1 MLNARRHR
9 GGDHGIWTCRS
20 PTARGAQRPE
30 ASRRRSRRAPRRGG
44 RRHLVLNARRHRG
57 GDHGDAGRGQRARAA
72 VLNARRHRGGDHF
85 VGGEHAVTGSGC
97 STPGGIEA
105 AITSELNPPKTAWLQ
120 CSTPGGIEAAITAR
134 RQPLSN
140 TADFLSFCMHRHTRF
155 GLGRRDA
162 FTPWPNRGRLLR
174 FSSLKLILLSKIADS
189 CGLAPS
195 SPRRVSR
202 SRHRL
207 PVPELAAVPS
217 TRGRSPAPAS
227 TLPHDYG

>member
-1 MLNARRHR
+1 MCSTPGGIEAAITRRTPGWC
-9 GGDHGIWTCRS
+9 GGVRC
-20 PTARGAQRPE
+20 AQRPE
-30 ASRRRSRRAPRRGG
+30 ASRRRSLESPEGIGALLG
-44 RRHLVLNARRHRG
+44 VLNARRHRG
-57 GDHGDAGRGQRARAA
+57 GDHEGA
-72 VLNARRHRGGDHF
+72 
-85 VGGEHAVTGSGC
+85 TGLQQASSG
-97 STPGGIEA
+97 
-105 AITSELNPPKTAWLQ
+105 